1 MNSRPDPWTDL
12 SRDLTASAR
21 TAAALAAVEGF
32 LDRFVVWPSEHARL
46 AAALWVAHT
55 YRIDSFDS
63 TPRIAFLSPE
73 PGSGKT
79 RALEVIGSLVRHP
92 MHAVNCSP
100 AALFR
105 SVADLEHRPTILFD
119 EIDTVFGPKARDNEE
134 IRGFLNAGHR
144 RSGVAFRCVG
154 LGTDQRVMEFPAFAA
169 VALAGLHDVPDT
181 IASRAIVI
189 RMRRRAPHE
198 RVEPYRLR
206 HHEPEGLALGERL
219 AETLSGLELVED
231 PVMPPGVVDRPADVW
246 EALLSIA
253 QSLGA
258 DWAGRA
264 AAACSHFALAPRDV
278 TASLSLALLTDL
290 REIFAAHGYPDA
302 LPTST
307 LLEGLWAMDESTWSA
322 IRGKPLDPAG
332 LARRMRAYE
341 IRSANIRLGASVVK
355 GYKQADLRDA
365 WTRYLPPVAAAN
377 GATPATP
384 PQMGEAR

>member
-1 MNSRPDPWTDL
+1 
-12 SRDLTASAR
+12 
-21 TAAALAAVEGF
+21 LAAVEGF

-231 PVMPPGVVDRPADVW
+231 PVMPHGVVDRPADVW

-253 QSLGA
+253 QALGA

-264 AAACSHFALAPRDV
+264 ADACSHFALAPRDV

-322 IRGKPLDPAG
+322 IRGKPLDAAG
-332 LARRMRAYE
+332 LARRLRAYE

-365 WTRYLPPVAAAN
+365 WTRYLSPVAAAE

-384 PQMGEAR
+384 PQMGGLR